1 MNDPCASRD
10 LVKKPA
16 AAWLLW
22 GLPIAIILITGNVAS
37 AGWILTVAWTASLVT
52 MGVACLVNA
61 RGCGRTHCYFTGPFF
76 LLMAIMSLLHGLHV
90 VSLGPRLV
98 LHWHRPTHRQH
109 RALRSPGIDLGSVPL
124 LGVTVSAQK
133 A

>member
-90 VSLGPRLV
+90 VSLGPRGWSYIGIV
-98 LHWHRPTHRQH
+98 L
-109 RALRSPGIDLGSVPL
+109 LIGSIVLCAAPEL
-124 LGVTVSAQK
+124 IWGRYRYSE
-133 A
+133 

>member
-22 GLPIAIILITGNVAS
+22 GLPIAIIVITGNVAS

-90 VSLGPRLV
+90 VSLGPRGWSYIGIV
-98 LHWHRPTHRQH
+98 L
-109 RALRSPGIDLGSVPL
+109 LIGSIVLCAAPEL
-124 LGVTVSAQK
+124 IWGRYRYSE
-133 A
+133 

>member
-37 AGWILTVAWTASLVT
+37 AGWILTVAWAASLVT

-90 VSLGPRLV
+90 VSLGPRGWSYIGIV
-98 LHWHRPTHRQH
+98 L
-109 RALRSPGIDLGSVPL
+109 LIGSIVLCAAPEL
-124 LGVTVSAQK
+124 IWGRYRYSE
-133 A
+133 